1 MTAPHPAIRRSFVQ
15 TSAGAIHVATA
26 GEAGMPVLLLHQTP
40 RSWDEFRDVLPRLGQ
55 QHRAIAIDTAG
66 FGDSCR
72 LPLQEHSIE
81 RWAAIAIEVLDRMD
95 ISSAV
100 IVGHHTG
107 AVTAMEIAA
116 SVPQRVAGLVLS
128 SCPYNDEARRSA
140 HAGKRTI
147 DDVDARPDG
156 SHLQELWQRRQPF
169 YPEGDIDLLSRFMV
183 DAIKAGPMA
192 SLGHVVVRNY
202 RMEERIGLVRA
213 PTLVLQAARDP
224 HAAPYAQ
231 RVADAIGGS
240 VLVTLAQGMV
250 PMPDQ
255 LPEQFSEAISSFID
269 GIA

>member
-1 MTAPHPAIRRSFVQ
+1 MTTPHPAIRRSFVQ

-26 GEAGMPVLLLHQTP
+26 GEGRPVLLLHQTP

-55 QHRAIAIDTAG
+55 QHRAIAIDTVG
-66 FGDSCR
+66 FGDSCQ
-72 LPLQEHSIE
+72 LPLEEHSIE
-81 RWAAIAIEVLDRMD
+81 RWAGIAIEVLDRME
-95 ISSAV
+95 IARAV

-116 SVPQRVAGLVLS
+116 SAPQRVTGLVLS
-128 SCPYNDEARRSA
+128 SCPYNDEARRIA

-147 DDVDARPDG
+147 DDVEARPDG
-156 SHLQELWQRRQPF
+156 SHLQELWQRRQPY

-192 SLGHVVVRNY
+192 SQGHVVVRNY

-213 PTLVLQAARDP
+213 PTLVLQAGRDP
-224 HAAPYAQ
+224 HSAPYAQ
-231 RVADAIGGS
+231 RVADAIAGS
-240 VLVTLAQGMV
+240 RLVTLAEGMV

-255 LPEQFSEAISSFID
+255 LPAPFSEAISRFID
-269 GIA
+269 SLA